1 MGATETRMFN
11 RWSDGGGDSLDARL
25 GELFRK
31 VSAPEPLGGVELARV
46 AARLRPSVVPRTRP
60 FHYAVLL
67 ATGMLAGT
75 GFALASYGVQRWM
88 DAPKVAP
95 PAQLPATEPSLP
107 APQKGSMRPSPGTPP
122 VAAEPSPSPASTA
135 AAPAAF
141 PEESR
146 GSLGR
151 ESELLARALA
161 KLRREHDARGALA
174 LLDEHARDF
183 PAGSL
188 RLEADVARVDALLA
202 LGRSAEA
209 LGMLE
214 RLPIDRLGRG
224 AELRVLRG
232 ELHAQRD
239 PASAITDFTRA
250 LEADLAPELAERALY
265 GRAGSYL
272 RVGNEPRGRTDLEAY
287 LARFPNGR
295 FVSEARRR
303 LGDPTSR

>member
-1 MGATETRMFN
+1 MPEA
-11 RWSDGGGDSLDARL
+11 L
-25 GELFRK
+25 GSAELGS
-31 VSAPEPLGGVELARV
+31 VG
-46 AARLRPSVVPRTRP
+46 ARLRLRATPRLRALQVV
-60 FHYAVLL
+60 VLL

-88 DAPKVAP
+88 DGPQIAP
-95 PAQLPATEPSLP
+95 PARTPGLETPPSEPR
-107 APQKGSMRPSPGTPP
+107 KGSARQPLETPP
-122 VAAEPSPSPASTA
+122 AAEASPTPAATTPAS
-135 AAPAAF
+135 AAF
-141 PEESR
+141 PDAPS

-161 KLRREHDARGALA
+161 KLRRDHDARAALA

-202 LGRSAEA
+202 LGQRAEA

-232 ELHAQRD
+232 ELRAQRD
-239 PASAITDFTRA
+239 PASAVADFDRA
-250 LEADLAPELAERALY
+250 LAAELSPELAERALF
-265 GRAGSYL
+265 GRAGSHL
-272 RVGNEPRGRTDLEAY
+272 RLGDETRGRADLEAY

-295 FVSEARRR
+295 FANDARRR
-303 LGDPTSR
+303 LGD